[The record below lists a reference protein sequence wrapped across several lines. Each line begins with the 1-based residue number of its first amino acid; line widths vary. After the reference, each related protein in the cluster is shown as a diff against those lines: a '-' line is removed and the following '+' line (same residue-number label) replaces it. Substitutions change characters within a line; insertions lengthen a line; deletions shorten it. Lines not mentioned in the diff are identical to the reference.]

1 MSEVARFLQST
12 LLRKAIM
19 SFTGL
24 FLISFLVGH
33 LAGNLQLLIPNAEDT
48 ARLQFNAYAFF
59 MTTNPVV
66 KLLSYVTYLAVLLH
80 VVYSIVLTRLNRSA
94 RPEGYQYP
102 AYKNLKK
109 KLSASSNMGI
119 LGTFLLIFL
128 VIHMRSF
135 WFEMH
140 WGGIPVD
147 SAGHKDLYAVVI
159 AAFSE
164 GWYVLLYVISM
175 FFLAYHL
182 SHGFSAAFQS
192 LGLYHKRYA
201 PLIKSFGIGFSII
214 VPGLFALIPVVLY
227 LGEI

>member
-94 RPEGYQYP
+94 RPQY
-102 AYKNLKK
+102 L
-109 KLSASSNMGI
+109 
-119 LGTFLLIFL
+119 
-128 VIHMRSF
+128 H
-135 WFEMH
+135 
-140 WGGIPVD
+140 
-147 SAGHKDLYAVVI
+147 
-159 AAFSE
+159 
-164 GWYVLLYVISM
+164 
-175 FFLAYHL
+175 
-182 SHGFSAAFQS
+182 
-192 LGLYHKRYA
+192 
-201 PLIKSFGIGFSII
+201 IKT
-214 VPGLFALIPVVLY
+214 
-227 LGEI
+227 